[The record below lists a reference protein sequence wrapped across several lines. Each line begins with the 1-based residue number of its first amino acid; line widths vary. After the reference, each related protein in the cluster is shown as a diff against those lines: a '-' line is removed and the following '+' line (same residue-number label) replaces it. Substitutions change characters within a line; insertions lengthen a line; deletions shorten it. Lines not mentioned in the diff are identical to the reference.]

1 MFAIL
6 KFIFFFG
13 LILTLLLG
21 FSVSRI
27 FKSVLFGNSNR
38 RRTQS
43 RSSDSSGRKRTR
55 NSQTSSKKIIPK
67 DEGEYIDYEE
77 IKE

>member
-1 MFAIL
+1 MFAII

-13 LILTLLLG
+13 LILLLLVG

-27 FKSVLFGNSNR
+27 FKSLFSGSPKR
-38 RRTQS
+38 HRTQS
-43 RSSDSSGRKRTR
+43 RSSDSSGRQRTQ
-55 NSQTSSKKIIPK
+55 NSHISSKKIIPK

-77 IKE
+77 VKE